1 MTGSPCLARAA
12 SRAVSGCGCVC
23 VRGGGGGGERPLG
36 PCGDGHKAPRE
47 VTGHNMS
54 SSQQLIL
61 PRSVGMAGGDVR
73 SE

>member
-1 MTGSPCLARAA
+1 MLGEGGEQGRKW
-12 SRAVSGCGCVC
+12 VWVC
-23 VRGGGGGGERPLG
+23 MCEVGGGGGGRPLG